1 MGGSEA
7 GRPEP
12 QHEHGAGQQVP
23 AVVSSD
29 CLSFV
34 RDNMYLLA
42 HVESEAGL
50 GGAGGEVV
58 IPRLLSHHNQPEV
71 DLNTER

>member
-1 MGGSEA
+1 MGGGEA
-7 GRPEP
+7 RRSEP

-29 CLSFV
+29 CYSLV
-34 RDNMYLLA
+34 RDIMYLLA

-71 DLNTER
+71 DLNTGR